1 MKRLSRVLLALAV
14 LSFACARSKTP
25 APKSTLQRHLI
36 GDPANLDPTVNT
48 EEPGLLVDALIF
60 RPLVGIDADRR
71 PVPALAASW
80 TVSPD
85 GQTYEFHLDPKF
97 TWESGL
103 PVTSDDVRFTIERV
117 RNPKVAAPTWRAAYE
132 DVAAVETPD
141 AATVRV
147 RFSKPYAERM
157 LYFTLPIVSAAAFGK
172 AAANEAE
179 TGRHPV
185 GSGPYRLASWES
197 NQKLTLVRRDGAA
210 NADAH
215 WDEVIFRV
223 IPDGTVRYQAGLRG
237 ELDEYRLSRDQAKTA
252 LASPEFLARFR
263 AVPVPQFLEALLIWN
278 CRHPFL
284 ADPRVR
290 RALAH
295 AWPREEAAK
304 RFYPP
309 EGAALVAGPYPPGVP
324 QNAPG
329 LAPPSYDPAEAA
341 KLLDE
346 AGWKMGP
353 KGIRR
358 KGPDQASIEMLT
370 PTGIAIYAQVGEI
383 LRQSYEKVGVELSL
397 RSLDWA
403 AFSERTQKG
412 ECDVQFASRI
422 FFPPIVDP
430 YPYYHSSQFPPNGEN
445 AGFYKNPEAD
455 RLLEAGRVELDP
467 SRRLELYQN
476 IARLLA
482 ADQPA
487 DFLWDADQYWAISKR
502 VDDVKLSSIG
512 LFHFLPGPLGWRPA
526 PAAAH

>member
-1 MKRLSRVLLALAV
+1 MKRLSRVLIALAV
-14 LSFACARSKTP
+14 LSLACARSKAP
-25 APKSTLQRHLI
+25 APKTTLQRHLI
-36 GDPANLDPTVNT
+36 GDPASLDPTANT
-48 EEPGLLVDALIF
+48 EEAGVLVNALIF

-85 GQTYEFHLDPKF
+85 GRTYEFHLDPKF

-103 PVTSDDVRFTIERV
+103 PVTSDDVRFTVERV
-117 RNPKVAAPTWRAAYE
+117 RNPKVASPTWRAAFE

-141 AATVRV
+141 AATVRI

-157 LYFTLPIVSAAAFGK
+157 LFFTLPIVSAAAFGK
-172 AAANEAE
+172 AANEAE
-179 TGRHPV
+179 STRHPV
-185 GSGPYRLASWES
+185 GSGPYRLESWES
-197 NQKLTLVRRDGAA
+197 NQKVKLVRRDGAA

-237 ELDEYRLSRDQAKTA
+237 ELDEFRLSRDQVKTA

-263 AVPVPQFLEALLIWN
+263 AVPVPQFLEVLLIWN

-329 LAPPSYDPAEAA
+329 LAPPAYDPAEAA

-346 AGWKMGP
+346 AGWKPGA

-358 KGPDQASIEMLT
+358 KGADQASIEMLC
-370 PTGIAIYAQVGEI
+370 PAGFAIYGQVGEI
-383 LRQSYEKVGVELSL
+383 LRQAYEKVGVELSL

-403 AFSERTQKG
+403 AFNERTEKG
-412 ECDVQFASRI
+412 ECDAQFASRI
-422 FFPPIVDP
+422 FFPPNVDP

-445 AGFYKNPEAD
+445 TGFYKNPEAD
-455 RLLEAGRVELDP
+455 RLLEAARVELDP
-467 SRRLELYQN
+467 SRRLELCQK

-482 ADQPA
+482 EDQPA
-487 DFLWDADQYWAISKR
+487 DFLWGANQNWAIAKR
-502 VDDVKLSSIG
+502 VDDVKISPIG

-526 PAAAH
+526 AAEAR